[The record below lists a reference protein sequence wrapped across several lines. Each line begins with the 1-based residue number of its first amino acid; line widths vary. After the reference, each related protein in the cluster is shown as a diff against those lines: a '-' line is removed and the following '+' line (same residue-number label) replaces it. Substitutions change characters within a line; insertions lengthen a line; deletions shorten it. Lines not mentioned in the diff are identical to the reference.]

1 MDTKLLII
9 GGLHGGVTAAARA
22 RRPVDIAG
30 FAAANILK
38 GDVEQ
43 IAWNDLPD
51 LDCEQDV
58 LIDLRNPGELTQ
70 EGTVL

>member
-1 MDTKLLII
+1 MNGYETVDHR
-9 GGLHGGVTAAARA
+9 GVAGGVTAAAR
-22 RRPVDIAG
+22 RRTVNIAG